1 MKTENISSIG
11 TVVTAFLAA
20 SCCIGPAI
28 FVVFGASVGFLG
40 KLSFFE
46 TYRLYLLG
54 AGFLMLGFSFWKLF
68 IKKTDCNC
76 EADIR
81 SRKIAR
87 GIWWIGF
94 GSLVLAVS
102 FQKLILWFYG

>member
-1 MKTENISSIG
+1 MKPENVSTIG
-11 TVVTAFLAA
+11 TVIASFLAA

-28 FVVFGASVGFLG
+28 FVVFGASAGFLG
-40 KLSFFE
+40 KLNFFA
-46 TYRLYLLG
+46 TYQPYLLG
-54 AGFLMLGFSFWKLF
+54 AGFLMLGFSFLKLF
-68 IKKTDCNC
+68 IKKADCQC

-94 GSLVLAVS
+94 GSLVLAAS
-102 FQKLILWFYG
+102 FQKVVLWIYG

>member
-1 MKTENISSIG
+1 METENISSFG
-11 TVVTAFLAA
+11 TVIVSFLAA

-28 FVVFGASVGFLG
+28 FVVFGTSAGFLG
-40 KLSFFE
+40 KLTFFE
-46 TYRLYLLG
+46 TYRPYLLG
-54 AGFLMLGFSFWKLF
+54 AAFLMLSFSFWKLF
-68 IKKTDCNC
+68 IQKPDCKC

-87 GIWWIGF
+87 SLWWFGF

-102 FQKLILWFYG
+102 FQKVILLFYG